1 MARQE
6 FRSPA
11 CEEHPSELLRC
22 RHSQQSLGLRSHL
35 DDVFCLLNTPKQ
47 RRHTLV
53 IGLAF
58 RSELERAR
66 RPLDE
71 LHAEATFQ
79 ARDTFRDCGLG
90 CPDKP
95 AGSAEGARV
104 DGADERDQARRLLKN
119 RSHLRPSGTTVHHIA
134 LFHMLVTVF
143 FFGFAL
149 LLGILNVMRGLYTFT
164 AYQPPLRARII
175 QIPFTGTRPF
185 VKMPD

>member
-47 RRHTLV
+47 RRHALV

-58 RSELERAR
+58 RSEVERAR

-71 LHAEATFQ
+71 LHTEATFQ

-104 DGADERDQARRLLKN
+104 DGADERDQTRRLLKN
-119 RSHLRPSGTTVHHIA
+119 RSHLRPSGTTSASYCAALKTFSPVKPHH
-134 LFHMLVTVF
+134 VSYSQ
-143 FFGFAL
+143 
-149 LLGILNVMRGLYTFT
+149 R
-164 AYQPPLRARII
+164 AY
-175 QIPFTGTRPF
+175 FY
-185 VKMPD
+185 

>member
-47 RRHTLV
+47 RRHALV

-58 RSELERAR
+58 RSEVERAR

-71 LHAEATFQ
+71 LHTEATFQ

-90 CPDKP
+90 CPNKP

-104 DGADERDQARRLLKN
+104 DGADERDQTRRLFKN
-119 RSHLRPSGTTVHHIA
+119 RSHLSPVGT
-134 LFHMLVTVF
+134 
-143 FFGFAL
+143 L
-149 LLGILNVMRGLYTFT
+149 LLPLNRNSLTMRPVTPGVKPRCIQWRSGCSRGSGRTSSIPGLSIRGMKSTNS
-164 AYQPPLRARII
+164 
-175 QIPFTGTRPF
+175 
-185 VKMPD
+185 